1 MSSGGWEGSWLPVCT
16 CPVWNCTMV
25 TVTEE
30 KIEDYSLSKV
40 CVCVCVCSHTRMNAY
55 VCDWCMHVCVCVCVC
70 VNGCGCVWVCL
81 CVCAHAR
88 ACMQQFPCA
97 CECVHI
103 ALFQLCDA
111 VCAHAPSSPS
121 DRGNSPICWLLL
133 PGGRAG
139 CVERNRL
146 QTESERTQCHDQC
159 MQLTHCTSD
168 TFGT

>member
-1 MSSGGWEGSWLPVCT
+1 MVGGRGVGCLCVHVLCETAPWWLLLRRKLKITVCQK
-16 CPVWNCTMV
+16 C
-25 TVTEE
+25 
-30 KIEDYSLSKV
+30 V